1 MARFNA
7 RGITSIREAGID
19 AADNEL
25 FRVLR
30 AQGRLTLRC
39 DLLWR
44 VSEGS
49 DVDSALRQIADMPAG
64 GIASPYAR
72 LTGVKVFVDGR
83 IADASSLRMTSQD
96 LWAIV
101 EASLRRSGGVGCHA
115 VGDVAV
121 RTVLDVYERA
131 LSAGLARPQQLVIE
145 HALQCTPETIHRL
158 AASGVGVSAH
168 PGIVYEFADDIRRHW
183 GQEGAAR
190 AAPLRD
196 MVSAGVRVAAGSDG
210 DVPPF
215 DPLLGIWF
223 MVTRQGRSGGPI
235 GAGQA
240 VTRNV
245 ALDLYTRRGAE
256 LLGVAARRGDLRP
269 GMDADLV
276 AFSTD
281 PLSCPIDELP
291 DTEILLTLLGGRAV
305 YDPARLMEEAGP
317 DG

>member
-1 MARFNA
+1 MLNSRATALLNVRETAPAHGDAVIARALELAGEPSLAERQDDLAAVMARFNA

-215 DPLLGIWF
+215 DPLQE
-223 MVTRQGRSGGPI
+223 RRARSLHPP
-235 GAGQA
+235 
-240 VTRNV
+240 
-245 ALDLYTRRGAE
+245 RRGAPR
-256 LLGVAARRGDLRP
+256 GRGAAGRSPARDGRRP
-269 GMDADLV
+269 GGVLHRSAV
-276 AFSTD
+276 V
-281 PLSCPIDELP
+281 P
-291 DTEILLTLLGGRAV
+291 D
-305 YDPARLMEEAGP
+305 
-317 DG
+317 

>member
-121 RTVLDVYERA
+121 RTV
-131 LSAGLARPQQLVIE
+131 
-145 HALQCTPETIHRL
+145 
-158 AASGVGVSAH
+158 
-168 PGIVYEFADDIRRHW
+168 
-183 GQEGAAR
+183 
-190 AAPLRD
+190 
-196 MVSAGVRVAAGSDG
+196 
-210 DVPPF
+210 
-215 DPLLGIWF
+215 
-223 MVTRQGRSGGPI
+223 
-235 GAGQA
+235 
-240 VTRNV
+240 
-245 ALDLYTRRGAE
+245 
-256 LLGVAARRGDLRP
+256 
-269 GMDADLV
+269 MDADLV

-305 YDPARLMEEAGP
+305 YDPARLMEEAGH